1 MAVHSTKKVAQKAA
15 PKIASN
21 ARSYKFPKSIEQIG
35 KYTRERWTV
44 NARSV
49 GAPARYE
56 MTKIKISGVTKQVY
70 KDTYNK
76 HNKLLHRKYKYG
88 GR

>member
-1 MAVHSTKKVAQKAA
+1 MVLFTDEFKELKK
-15 PKIASN
+15 ASEPL
-21 ARSYKFPKSIEQIG
+21 YKSPKSIEQIG
-35 KYTRERWTV
+35 KYTRERWTD